1 MAASEG
7 SETVYP
13 PPNTPIRQKFQQ
25 PCCPVPPQK
34 PLAPCPMRSF
44 WFDPYLWIHLAGLAA
59 LPIFLELCLVGLALG
74 EPLLP
79 VWLEYL
85 LVGGVGIAPVLGMQL
100 FRPFYIFS
108 ILAVAVKPENLTPE
122 QRQILSLFKNPQ
134 SRWLAIAGAV
144 VLGAVLWPIYR
155 WAPIASPIASAFPQW
170 RFLGLLWA
178 GLAFLLSNVFLQV
191 PLSVLRVMLSREA
204 DFAAAEPM
212 APEQIRQEF
221 AILGWQVKKIL
232 PPLAASEPVLPKP
245 ENSPAPAADPPLP
258 T

>member
-1 MAASEG
+1 
-7 SETVYP
+7 
-13 PPNTPIRQKFQQ
+13 
-25 PCCPVPPQK
+25 
-34 PLAPCPMRSF
+34 MRSF

-59 LPIFLELCLVGLALG
+59 LPLFLVLCLLGLALG

-85 LVGGVGIAPVLGMQL
+85 LLAGVGIAPVVAMQL

-108 ILAVAVKPENLTPE
+108 ILALAVKPEHLAPE

-134 SRWLAIAGAV
+134 SRWLAIAGAA
-144 VLGAVLWPIYR
+144 VLAAVLWPIYR
-155 WAPIASPIASAFPQW
+155 WAPIASPIASSLPQW
-170 RFLGLLWA
+170 RLLGLFVA
-178 GLAFLLSNVFLQV
+178 GLAFLFSNVFLQV
-191 PLSVLRVMLSREA
+191 PLSVLRVMLSSDA
-204 DFAAAEPM
+204 QFAAAETM

-232 PPLAASEPVLPKP
+232 PPLAASEPALSKP
-245 ENSPAPAADPPLP
+245 ETSPPPASEPKLP

>member
-1 MAASEG
+1 
-7 SETVYP
+7 
-13 PPNTPIRQKFQQ
+13 
-25 PCCPVPPQK
+25 
-34 PLAPCPMRSF
+34 MRSF

-144 VLGAVLWPIYR
+144 VLGAVLWPMYR

-212 APEQIRQEF
+212 APERIRQEF
-221 AILGWQVKKIL
+221 AILGWQVQKIL
-232 PPLAASEPVLPKP
+232 PPLAPSEPALPQP
-245 ENSPAPAADPPLP
+245 ENSPTPAADPQLP

>member
-1 MAASEG
+1 
-7 SETVYP
+7 
-13 PPNTPIRQKFQQ
+13 
-25 PCCPVPPQK
+25 
-34 PLAPCPMRSF
+34 MRSF

-59 LPIFLELCLVGLALG
+59 LPIFLELCLVGLAMG

-85 LVGGVGIAPVLGMQL
+85 LVAGVGIAPVLGMQL

-108 ILAVAVKPENLTPE
+108 ILAVAVKPEHLSPE
-122 QRQILSLFKNPQ
+122 QGRILSLFRNPQ

-155 WAPIASPIASAFPQW
+155 WAPIASPIASSFPQW
-170 RFLGLLWA
+170 RFVGLLWA
-178 GLAFLLSNVFLQV
+178 GLAFLFSNVFLQV
-191 PLSVLRVMLSREA
+191 PLSVLRVMLSSEA
-204 DFAAAEPM
+204 QFAAAEPM
-212 APEQIRQEF
+212 APEQIRREF

-232 PPLAASEPVLPKP
+232 PPLAASEPALPKQ
-245 ENSPAPAADPPLP
+245 EKSPAPASEPKLP